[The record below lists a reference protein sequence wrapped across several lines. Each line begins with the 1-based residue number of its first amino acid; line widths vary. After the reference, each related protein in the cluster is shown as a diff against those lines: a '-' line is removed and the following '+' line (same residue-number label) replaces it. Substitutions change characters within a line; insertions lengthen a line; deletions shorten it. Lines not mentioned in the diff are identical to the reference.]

1 MNSASYIPNDFRA
14 LASNQQGDFNVGDTL
29 QQTFAI
35 IYARNGNHI
44 ENVQSV
50 LDIASSLQ
58 TFYDTTTNPVCKNGT
73 LSLEEND
80 LSEYSIYPNH
90 AKDQLRVSGIH
101 NNLFGSTDTISE
113 LSVKS
118 LLQLNISSKSSLD
131 FTLEGL
137 TPGLYLLV
145 IGGTTQLFVVE

>member
-14 LASNQQGDFNVGDTL
+14 LASNQQGDFNVGDSL

-90 AKDQLRVSGIH
+90 AKDQFEGFWNTQQFVWFNR
-101 NNLFGSTDTISE
+101 
-113 LSVKS
+113 
-118 LLQLNISSKSSLD
+118 QD
-131 FTLEGL
+131 FRTLWEIIAPIEHFKKF
-137 TPGLYLLV
+137 T
-145 IGGTTQLFVVE
+145 